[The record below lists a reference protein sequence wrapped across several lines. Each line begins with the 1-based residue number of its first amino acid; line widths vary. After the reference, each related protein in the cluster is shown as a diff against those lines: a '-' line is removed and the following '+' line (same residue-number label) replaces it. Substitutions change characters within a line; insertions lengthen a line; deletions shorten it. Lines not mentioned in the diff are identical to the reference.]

1 MIAVQKPQRRYQ
13 VYRFGNAY
21 FMDLCLLFGDGNA
34 AHIFTATHRAIIENF
49 VFPHIT
55 GAENNLVLVVD
66 DSVYISGDP
75 AQVEEYNKRYRYV
88 LNKLGLEVKGHDEE
102 LRKTFHPST
111 KGEVLG
117 YWIDT
122 VQSIWTV
129 AEGKIADILRQ
140 IDQAT
145 DQHMTLK
152 QFQRVQGKLADL
164 AKLSPLIKAR
174 NMVISRELA
183 EASKQYGAENEWNEQ
198 LQTKGCRLTERAK
211 LDLTFLRAL
220 VAKLR
225 QHPQPLTD
233 PRPFCPISAEIT
245 VFCDA
250 SGDTTREAYL
260 GLLVNESPI
269 NPMDLALSYR
279 LPRSF
284 LEAWDEKG
292 PNKNNTMLLELLCP
306 ITLLV
311 EWGPLLRG
319 RTVIFITDSLNLAIL
334 VEKGRVPK
342 GANTCFALQALY
354 ELAQQMGIRMSIQWR
369 RRKSC
374 TWTTAADDLSH
385 ADFHKLPFHLMN
397 NTKYQIMELPKPIQR
412 TLDEATE
419 DKTTGFPDL
428 RRLIQQDWKRKGWC
442 KEMWLHDKFF
452 E

>member
-225 QHPQPLTD
+225 QHPQPLID

-250 SGDTTREAYL
+250 SGDTAREAYL

-442 KEMWLHDKFF
+442 KEMWLHDRFF

>member
-1 MIAVQKPQRRYQ
+1 MCIR
-13 VYRFGNAY
+13 
-21 FMDLCLLFGDGNA
+21 
-34 AHIFTATHRAIIENF
+34 
-49 VFPHIT
+49 
-55 GAENNLVLVVD
+55 
-66 DSVYISGDP
+66 DS
-75 AQVEEYNKRYRYV
+75 
-88 LNKLGLEVKGHDEE
+88 
-102 LRKTFHPST
+102 
-111 KGEVLG
+111 
-117 YWIDT
+117 
-122 VQSIWTV
+122 
-129 AEGKIADILRQ
+129 
-140 IDQAT
+140 
-145 DQHMTLK
+145 
-152 QFQRVQGKLADL
+152 
-164 AKLSPLIKAR
+164 
-174 NMVISRELA
+174 
-183 EASKQYGAENEWNEQ
+183 
-198 LQTKGCRLTERAK
+198 
-211 LDLTFLRAL
+211 
-220 VAKLR
+220 
-225 QHPQPLTD
+225 PQPLTD

-250 SGDTTREAYL
+250 SGDTSREAYL

-354 ELAQQMGIRMSIQWR
+354 ELAQQMSIRMSIQWR